1 MKIAKLVVSL
11 LLFVTLMD
19 PETISQEKIRQ
30 VYMLED
36 IEVVELDIPTVKQPE
51 YISLGEFLV
60 SAYCSCEICC
70 NEYALDRPLDENGN
84 EIVKGSIGQVLTPQY
99 SIAVDPKVIPYG
111 TEVMFGENT
120 YLAQDCGG
128 AIKGNRIDL
137 YFNDHQAALEWGMQY
152 YEVFVL
158 EREE

>member
-1 MKIAKLVVSL
+1 MNIAKLGVISL
-11 LLFVTLMD
+11 LLFGTVLN
-19 PETISQEKIRQ
+19 PEIMSQESYIEN
-30 VYMLED
+30 V
-36 IEVVELDIPTVKQPE
+36 EVVEMDVPTVKQPE

-60 SAYCSCEICC
+60 SAYCSCEVCC
-70 NEYALDRPLDENGN
+70 NEHALNRPLDENGN

-111 TEVMFGENT
+111 TEVMFGGNT

-128 AIKGNRIDL
+128 AIKENRIDL
-137 YFNDHQAALEWGMQY
+137 YFNDHQDALEWGMQY

-158 EREE
+158 ESEE